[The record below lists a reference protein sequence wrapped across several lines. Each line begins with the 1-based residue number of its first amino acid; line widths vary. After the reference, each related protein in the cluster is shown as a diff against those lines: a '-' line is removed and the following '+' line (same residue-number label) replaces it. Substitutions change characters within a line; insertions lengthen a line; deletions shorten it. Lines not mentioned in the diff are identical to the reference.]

1 MYSFYHALND
11 PNTIVVMGSSE
22 LAFNDANRVS
32 PQNFIPDHTNFD
44 VLSVGRGGNQS
55 FSVFTQL
62 LSGKDFLKN
71 SKIVFLV
78 SPIWFERKMSLGTPL
93 SSFLEYNNELFL
105 SRIIS
110 NSDNKMFVDKLS
122 HYVEKQYYNI
132 LSPSIPLKYFYYNS
146 ISNKSVMHDFFYAP
160 LCFLFSSL
168 NGPHIVLHN
177 TDIDTAKAKLT
188 SSNQL
193 NPINWEKK
201 FDDAR
206 NYTNTLSTNNNLGI
220 ENETYSLT
228 LGNGKKRQ
236 IRMRNIDDNQE
247 FQDFQ
252 DLIKEYSLDKV
263 QETTTEKIKQ
273 HYDEIREA
281 NKLDLQKL
289 TDELKVKANNFTNW
303 YDFMFHFDKK
313 NATHMN
319 FLFELKLKMF
329 DEDKVK
335 QLPEDKKNLI
345 RDSLNPLEIIKC
357 LM

>member
-146 ISNKSVMHDFFYAP
+146 ISNKSAMHDFFYAP

-252 DLIKEYSLDKV
+252 DLIKLLSYYKSDAIFVIMPLHPYSYEDLLPLKPIMDSIAKV
-263 QETTTEKIKQ
+263 IEEHNFPLYNQFVVNRDDFEIGLLRDRMHLGDLGWCKI
-273 HYDEIREA
+273 
-281 NKLDLQKL
+281 
-289 TDELKVKANNFTNW
+289 NNF
-303 YDFMFHFDKK
+303 
-313 NATHMN
+313 
-319 FLFELKLKMF
+319 
-329 DEDKVK
+329 
-335 QLPEDKKNLI
+335 
-345 RDSLNPLEIIKC
+345 IINNYISYK
-357 LM
+357 